1 MSTCTVNSATG
12 ASPSKSQY
20 QAYPGLFWS
29 IEEVYRFHSFTGN
42 MAQLWETKDRIGWVK
57 CELLL
62 VNKAYSESSLGSQN
76 DIYRIA
82 SGETRLYVSISR
94 LILSV
99 YDISWY
105 VSAKVRSFRIKHAK
119 IASREVEIYT
129 VSAVFDRASSLP
141 LAFPFGASLKFEKL

>member
-1 MSTCTVNSATG
+1 
-12 ASPSKSQY
+12 
-20 QAYPGLFWS
+20 
-29 IEEVYRFHSFTGN
+29 

-62 VNKAYSESSLGSQN
+62 VNKAYSESSLGPQN

-82 SGETRLYVSISR
+82 SDENRLYVSISR

-129 VSAVFDRASSLP
+129 VSAVFDRANWQPAPYANMCNVINLCDDDAGIIN
-141 LAFPFGASLKFEKL
+141 LCDGDG